1 MEVAV
6 SKAASTGLEGLGWAC
21 LHPRRKD
28 GGSRQ
33 VEAPARFCAVED
45 GNFDS
50 VFFVLCRFFFSLNV
64 LARWPPRLSQAGPC
78 RSSAPYH
85 MGVVLNNLT
94 APQILPFF
102 LFFCRPPWVRCIHCS
117 SCFPLDPTFSV
128 SRGYQRLPFATGST
142 DLGTR
147 ALRDLFCYVQ
157 PDTLL
162 CT

>member
-64 LARWPPRLSQAGPC
+64 LARWPPVC
-78 RSSAPYH
+78 RRQVHAA
-85 MGVVLNNLT
+85 VR
-94 APQILPFF
+94 
-102 LFFCRPPWVRCIHCS
+102 RPTTWALCS
-117 SCFPLDPTFSV
+117 IT
-128 SRGYQRLPFATGST
+128 
-142 DLGTR
+142 
-147 ALRDLFCYVQ
+147 
-157 PDTLL
+157 
-162 CT
+162 